1 VYKVLGINLQL
12 LYYTSSEEANTI
24 FAKYIISAKIDSNTL
39 WEDPNLG
46 NSLSTS
52 TFYHI
57 IVTRDRFSSI
67 IKRTANRLIVTK

>member
-1 VYKVLGINLQL
+1 M
-12 LYYTSSEEANTI
+12 I
-24 FAKYIISAKIDSNTL
+24 FAKYIICAKIDSNPL

-57 IVTRDRFSSI
+57 IVTRDHFSSI
-67 IKRTANRLIVTK
+67 IKRTTNRLIVTK